1 MSTIFNGITPRHS
14 DLNPLKRLLCKVIII
29 RLEAVVTAGTCLA
42 QASQL
47 VKSNDWK
54 SASPIN
60 KATGSCI
67 RGYYHE

>member
-42 QASQL
+42 QAGQS
-47 VKSNDWK
+47 VKSSGWKPISSNQQDDWFLHK
-54 SASPIN
+54 GILL
-60 KATGSCI
+60 
-67 RGYYHE
+67 